1 MSRSHPGSARRPH
14 RRRAPAGRGILR
26 SALIALLFV
35 LCATSQVA
43 CAAGANARGPAAAQ
57 GRGIL
62 HVVGSQA
69 EWHRP
74 KDVLV
79 HTPGDE
85 VFLGVV
91 HPAAALFSRPFSLRG
106 AQIEHE
112 RLIRALQAEGARV
125 HTLMG
130 ALLNGAADEDGRA
143 IHGPALEEL
152 RAFAGRFLRYD
163 TSALPPG
170 ERAAQ
175 ERYRAETLRG
185 LGPRE
190 LVKIILEQPTV
201 HLNSPAANGVRD
213 SASYAL
219 SPAMNMYFMRDPM
232 ITTAKGVVIGRMG
245 SPQRWAEAEIAKFAL
260 RRLGVTPIYEV
271 QGEGRL
277 EGGDFFP
284 AGDTA
289 FIGQGRRTNAEGV
302 RQLLEAR
309 VFGAPRVVVVKD
321 PWKHPD
327 QVHLDTYFNLIASRL
342 AAVSRERIDVR
353 DARGHVVA
361 PANPARR
368 PLVDVYVIEGDRYV
382 KIVEDADFQRYVEGE
397 LGYRLLP
404 VATEEQLRYGINFL
418 TVAPM
423 RILGVGGVGAAYKAT
438 LAKLGVAASW
448 LDVDNLT
455 SGYGAIHCMTQV
467 LRREPRE

>member
-14 RRRAPAGRGILR
+14 RRRGPAGQGNLR
-26 SALIALLFV
+26 SALFTLLFL
-35 LCATSQVA
+35 LCATSQTA
-43 CAAGANARGPAAAQ
+43 CAARSIARDPAAAQ
-57 GRGIL
+57 GSGTLR
-62 HVVGSQA
+62 VVGNHA

-74 KDVLV
+74 RDVLV

-91 HPAAALFSRPFSLRG
+91 HPAAALFSRPFSIRG

-112 RLIRALQAEGARV
+112 RLIRALEAEGARV

-130 ALLNGAADEDGRA
+130 ALLGGAEREDGRA
-143 IHGPALEEL
+143 IQGPALEDL

-175 ERYRAETLRG
+175 ERYHAETLRG

-201 HLNSPAANGVRD
+201 HLGAPGADDVRIA
-213 SASYAL
+213 ASYSL
-219 SPAMNMYFMRDPM
+219 RPAMNMYFMRDPM
-232 ITTAKGVVIGRMG
+232 ITTAKGVVVGRMG
-245 SPQRWAEAEIAKFAL
+245 SPQRWAEVEIARFAL

-289 FIGQGRRTNAEGV
+289 FIGQGLRTNAEGV

-327 QVHLDTYFNLIASRL
+327 QVHLDTYFNLIADRL
-342 AAVSRERIDVR
+342 AVLSRERMDVR
-353 DARGHVVA
+353 DARGDVIA
-361 PANPARR
+361 PADPARR
-368 PLVDVYVIEGDRYV
+368 ARVDVYGLKGDRYV
-382 KIVEDADFQRYVEGE
+382 KLVEDADFQRYVEGE

-404 VATEEQLRYGINFL
+404 VATDDQLRYGINFL
-418 TVAPM
+418 TVEPM
-423 RILGVGGVGAAYKAT
+423 RILGVGGVSAAYKAA
-438 LAKLGVAASW
+438 LAALGVAASW
-448 LDVDNLT
+448 LDVGDLT
-455 SGYGAIHCMTQV
+455 SGYGAIHCMVQV
-467 LRREPRE
+467 LRREPAG